1 MFKGYDYLTENLSK
15 LLIHI
20 LSKGSGRDLETG
32 FRKDYL
38 HWYYIWCLG
47 TILLVSGSV
56 YCIIPPL
63 SFQSLKNWY
72 LSYIL

>member
-15 LLIHI
+15 LRIHI
-20 LSKGSGRDLETG
+20 SSKGSGRDLETG

-56 YCIIPPL
+56 
-63 SFQSLKNWY
+63 
-72 LSYIL
+72 

>member
-1 MFKGYDYLTENLSK
+1 MFVELFRLRQKKLCFTVYKGYDYLTENLSK

-38 HWYYIWCLG
+38 H
-47 TILLVSGSV
+47 
-56 YCIIPPL
+56 
-63 SFQSLKNWY
+63 
-72 LSYIL
+72 